1 MRPLHCNN
9 KIGWWNTQRIREPPE
24 CTQRRLPTA
33 ALQQA
38 DKSSVDLGI
47 QCQGLLG
54 QTCRTP
60 FFPEYRTKCM
70 GQLICLCHIGRFR
83 RLRLRVYGL

>member
-9 KIGWWNTQRIREPPE
+9 EIGWWNTQRIREPPE

-54 QTCRTP
+54 
-60 FFPEYRTKCM
+60 
-70 GQLICLCHIGRFR
+70 
-83 RLRLRVYGL
+83 